1 MSRRRRRR
9 TPATSVGAI
18 AADAMMLAPA
28 VVMMRMPLL
37 MEEAAGANPWRV
49 ETMRAYNEK
58 AAAAMEGMVAAQ
70 MSLVQSAS
78 RFWIEAMSFQVPSI
92 VSGAA
97 LHKAADAAMQPS
109 RRTVKANYGRLG
121 RG

>member
-1 MSRRRRRR
+1 MTGRRRRR
-9 TPATSVGAI
+9 TKKAV
-18 AADAMMLAPA
+18 AAASADSMLLAPA

-37 MEEAAGANPWRV
+37 MQEAAGANPWRV

-58 AAAAMEGMVAAQ
+58 AAAAVEGLVAAQ
-70 MSLVQSAS
+70 LSLVHSAS
-78 RFWIEAMSFQVPSI
+78 RFWFEAMSFQVPSI

-109 RRTVKANYGRLG
+109 RRTVRANYGRLG
-121 RG
+121 RS